1 MIWLLLACTEY
12 NYSSKVQKDV
22 FQQARRNTVDILLVV
37 DDSCSMAEE
46 QEKLSNNFDAFI
58 SAFSGVDVD
67 WQIGVTTTDTYY
79 VENPGRLIGGEDE
92 VILVDPDGRTIDSV
106 KWKKDWA
113 YDEGVAMQLSA
124 EKYSTTSNT
133 SIMNWCFAADAY
145 GDGDFG
151 TPGTRNPSCARSGSQ
166 SNFTAA
172 SSEDTGTQDTGTQD
186 TGAQD
191 TGDLEDPIEA
201 VRPNVGDIIFTEIMI
216 DALAV
221 EDRLGEWI
229 ELTNLSEDALDISD
243 YAVQDDGSNYFVFPA
258 NTIIQVGEA
267 FVIGRSDDSSVNG
280 GVEVDIVSDNL
291 TLANRANVLTSG
303 QDDVQEN
310 FEEMVVVGTSGSGI
324 EMGLEAA
331 RQGLSEPM
339 LAGLNA
345 GFLREEANLS
355 IIFVSDE
362 DDYSPLSAH
371 SYLRAF
377 TDLKGAGAYRNNS
390 MVNVSAV
397 IGKERPPYEGD
408 PSCVSGSG
416 IGFYGPKYIEL
427 VNRTSGSLESICDED
442 FSAIAA
448 ELGLVASG
456 LQLEFALSGTPA
468 LDTLKVSLFAEDT
481 EESFVKDFV
490 YNEDYRYSIEN
501 NSVIFIPEALPDS
514 ETYILAEYQVLSIG
528 ASITEDDLNLG
539 AE

>member
-1 MIWLLLACTEY
+1 MIWFLLACSEY
-12 NYSSKVQKDV
+12 NYTSKVQKDV
-22 FQQARRNTVDILLVV
+22 FQQARRNTVDVLLVV

-58 SAFSGVDVD
+58 AAFAGVDVD

-79 VENPGRLIGGEDE
+79 AENPGQLIGGEDE
-92 VILVDPDGRTIDSV
+92 LILVDEEGRTVDLV

-133 SIMNWCFAADAY
+133 SIMNWCNATDSY
-145 GDGDFG
+145 GSGDYG
-151 TPGTRNPSCARSGSQ
+151 TPGDINPSCARSGDSQ
-166 SNFTAA
+166 SNFADTGLEDTGGEP
-172 SSEDTGTQDTGTQD
+172 SSEDTGTEETSD
-186 TGAQD
+186 
-191 TGDLEDPIEA
+191 A
-201 VRPNVGDIIFTEIMI
+201 VRPNVGDIIFTEVMV

-221 EDRLGEWI
+221 EDRFGEWV
-229 ELTNLSEDALDISD
+229 ELTNLSENDLDLSGYGI
-243 YAVQDDGSNYFVFPA
+243 QDDGQNYFSIPQG
-258 NTIIQVGEA
+258 TIIPAGEA
-267 FVIGRSDDSSVNG
+267 FVVGRTAETSENG
-280 GVEVDIVSDNL
+280 GVEVDLVSENL
-291 TLANRANVLTSG
+291 TLANRVNYLTSA
-303 QDDVQEN
+303 QEDVHEN

-331 RQGLSEPM
+331 RLALSEPM
-339 LAGLNA
+339 LSDLNA
-345 GFLREEANLS
+345 GFLRDEANLS
-355 IIFVSDE
+355 VIFVSDE

-371 SYLRAF
+371 TYLRAF
-377 TDLKGAGAYRNNS
+377 TDLKGNEAYRNKT

-397 IGKERPPYEGD
+397 IGKERPPYDGE
-408 PSCVSGSG
+408 PSCISDNGV
-416 IGFYGPKYIEL
+416 GFYGPKYIEL

-456 LQLEFALSGTPA
+456 LQLEFALSGLPD
-468 LDTLKVSLFAEDT
+468 LETLTVSLFNEASED
-481 EESFVKDFV
+481 SYVKDFV

-501 NSVIFIPEALPDS
+501 NTIIFEIEALPAS
-514 ETYILAEYQVLSIG
+514 ETYILAEYKVLPSG
-528 ASITEDDLNLG
+528 ATITEDDLNLG

>member
-1 MIWLLLACTEY
+1 MLWLLLACSEY
-12 NYSSKVQKDV
+12 NYTSKVQKDV

-58 SAFSGVDVD
+58 AAFADVDVD

-79 VENPGRLIGGEDE
+79 AENPGQLIGGEDE
-92 VILVDPDGRTIDSV
+92 LILVDEEGRTIDSV

-133 SIMNWCFAADAY
+133 SMMNWCNATDSY
-145 GDGDFG
+145 GAGDYG
-151 TPGTRNPSCARSGSQ
+151 TPGEINPSCARSGGDNEQ
-166 SNFTAA
+166 SNFT
-172 SSEDTGTQDTGTQD
+172 
-186 TGAQD
+186 D
-191 TGDLEDPIEA
+191 TGDTGEPDTGDTNDAGDTQIDTA
-201 VRPNVGDIIFTEIMI
+201 VRPSVGDIIFTEIMV

-221 EDRLGEWI
+221 EDRFGEWI
-229 ELTNLSEDALDISD
+229 ELTNLSENDLDLSG
-243 YAVQDDGSNYFVFPA
+243 YAIRDDGGNFFQIPEGTVVSA
-258 NTIIQVGEA
+258 GDA
-267 FVIGRSDDSSVNG
+267 FVIGRSDSTSENG
-280 GVEVDIVSDNL
+280 GLAVDLVSENL
-291 TLANRANVLTSG
+291 TLANRLNYLTSS

-331 RQGLSEPM
+331 RLALSEE
-339 LAGLNA
+339 LLTSVNE

-355 IIFVSDE
+355 VIFVSDE
-362 DDYSPLSAH
+362 DDSSPLSAH

-377 TDLKGAGAYRNNS
+377 TDLKGNEAYRNHN

-397 IGKERPPYEGD
+397 IGKDRPPYAGE
-408 PSCVSGSG
+408 PSCVSDNGV
-416 IGFYGPKYIEL
+416 GFFGPKYIEL
-427 VNRTSGSLESICDED
+427 VNKTAGSLESICDDD
-442 FSAIAA
+442 FSAIAT

-456 LQLEFALSGTPA
+456 LQLEFALSGLPD
-468 LDTLKVSLFAEDT
+468 LETLKVSLFEEAT
-481 EESFVKDFV
+481 EESFVKEFE
-490 YNEDYRYSIEN
+490 YHKDYRYSIEN
-501 NSVIFIPEALPDS
+501 NSIIFEVEALPAS
-514 ETYILAEYQVLSIG
+514 ETYILAEYKILPAG
-528 ASITEDDLNLG
+528 ASITEEDLNLLVQG